1 MVPLELLGCVKAEC
15 VCVCVHCRK
24 VSEPLSVG
32 LEGVSVCVCTYLS
45 VPLSAPVSTRVSVSV
60 CTLVGVGA

>member
-1 MVPLELLGCVKAEC
+1 M
-15 VCVCVHCRK
+15 CVHALPER

-32 LEGVSVCVCTYLS
+32 LEGVSACVCTYLS

-60 CTLVGVGA
+60 CTRIGGGCVRFIALGS